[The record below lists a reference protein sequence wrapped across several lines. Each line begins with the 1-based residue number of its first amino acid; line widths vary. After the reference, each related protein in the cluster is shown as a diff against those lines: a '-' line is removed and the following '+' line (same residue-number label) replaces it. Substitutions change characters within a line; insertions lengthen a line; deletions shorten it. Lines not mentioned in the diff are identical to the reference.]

1 VVRGVG
7 PEFKP
12 QYHKK
17 KKKKKFKRNL
27 RFEETPIRLLLKANL
42 IGRE

>member
-1 VVRGVG
+1 VAQGIS

-17 KKKKKFKRNL
+17 KKNAEKLEIMPKD
-27 RFEETPIRLLLKANL
+27 
-42 IGRE
+42 REKMG